1 MTSAVLP
8 DPSVDLT
15 GLTVLTPDP
24 ARASR
29 VRSRCLDELR
39 RRQRREERRQERRQE
54 RRGERRSARPRMLA
68 PLVLAGFCLIYV
80 VSLVATTLHL
90 QSAFR

>member
-1 MTSAVLP
+1 MTSPVLL
-8 DPSVDLT
+8 DSRVDLT

-24 ARASR
+24 ARAAR

-39 RRQRREERRQERRQE
+39 RRQRRA
-54 RRGERRSARPRMLA
+54 ERRSARPRMLA

-80 VSLVATTLHL
+80 VSLVASTLQL